1 VSSEKTEQPTPKKL
15 RDARQKGQVA
25 VSRDITSTVT
35 LALAMIYLAVGLP
48 AIMERLGALI
58 VRSTNMVDLDFQT
71 SATTVVREAFICS
84 AYILLPFLAV
94 IIFGGVFSIYAQ
106 IGFLL
111 APDAIKPDL
120 KRLNPVDKAKQIFS
134 IKNLIEFV
142 KNVIKILFLSILI
155 YLVLKQMIP
164 ELILAPTAGPASML
178 TVLGLTMKTLAIN
191 IVVGYLIIASAD
203 FFFQQWQ
210 HRRQLMMTKD
220 EVKQEYKEMEGDPI
234 IKSKRRQLHEEI
246 VLGDDERQVAGS
258 TAVVTNPL
266 HIAVAIRYEKGET
279 DLPVVTAMGRG
290 VGAERIRDI
299 ATRAAVPIAENLP
312 LARDL
317 HHQCRVGQ
325 AGPGNLLAAVA
336 EVIVWARQVRD
347 QTPPP
352 TDIADTPDDYEPPY
366 SHVA

>member
-1 VSSEKTEQPTPKKL
+1 
-15 RDARQKGQVA
+15 
-25 VSRDITSTVT
+25 
-35 LALAMIYLAVGLP
+35 MIYLAIGLP
-48 AIMERLGALI
+48 WIMKQLGGLI
-58 VRSTNMVDLDFQT
+58 IRSTNRVALDFQT
-71 SATTVVREAFICS
+71 SATTVVQESVICS
-84 AYILLPFLAV
+84 AYILFPFMAV
-94 IIFGGVFSIYAQ
+94 IIIGGVFSIYVQ
-106 IGFLL
+106 IGFLI

-134 IKNLIEFV
+134 IKNLIEFA
-142 KNVIKILFLSILI
+142 KNVIKIVFLSILI
-155 YLVLKQMIP
+155 YLVLKRMIP
-164 ELILAPTAGPASML
+164 ELVMAPTAGPASML

-234 IKSKRRQLHEEI
+234 IKGKRRQLHEEI

-279 DLPVVTAMGRG
+279 ELPVVTAMGRG
-290 VGAERIRDI
+290 VSAARIRDI
-299 ATRAAVPIAENLP
+299 ANLAGVPITENLP

-317 HHQCRVGQ
+317 YHQCTG
-325 AGPGNLLAAVA
+325 LL
-336 EVIVWARQVRD
+336 
-347 QTPPP
+347 
-352 TDIADTPDDYEPPY
+352 Y
-366 SHVA
+366 

>member
-1 VSSEKTEQPTPKKL
+1 MSSEKTEQPTAKKL

-35 LALAMIYLAVGLP
+35 LALAMIYLAVALP
-48 AIMERLGALI
+48 SIMQRLGALI
-58 VRSTNMVDLDFQT
+58 VRSTNLVALDFQT
-71 SATTVVREAFICS
+71 SSITVIRESIICS
-84 AYILLPFLAV
+84 AYILLPFLAI

-106 IGFLL
+106 IGFLI

-134 IKNLIEFV
+134 IKNMIEFA
-142 KNVIKILFLSILI
+142 KNVVKIAFLSILI
-155 YLVLKQMIP
+155 YLVLKRMIP
-164 ELILAPTAGPASML
+164 ELVRAPAAGPASML

-234 IKSKRRQLHEEI
+234 IKNKRRQLHEEI

-279 DLPVVTAMGRG
+279 ELPIVTAAGRG
-290 VGAERIRDI
+290 IVAARIRDI
-299 ATRAAVPIAENLP
+299 ATRAGVPITENLP

-325 AGPGNLLAAVA
+325 AVPGNLLAAVA
-336 EVIVWARQVRD
+336 EIIVWARQVRLA
-347 QTPPP
+347 TPTS
-352 TDIADTPDDYEPPY
+352 TDVAETPDEYGPPY
-366 SHVA
+366 PHAA